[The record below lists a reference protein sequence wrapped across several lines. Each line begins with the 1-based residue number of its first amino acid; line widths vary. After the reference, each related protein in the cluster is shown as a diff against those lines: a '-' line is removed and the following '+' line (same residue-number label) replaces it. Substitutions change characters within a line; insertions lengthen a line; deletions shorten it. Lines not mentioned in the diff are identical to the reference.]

1 MHFLQFTYNREEVI
15 NALRSHFLR
24 RGEIKVFRNT
34 LIILLIATVT
44 GYLFHVVNFN
54 ALLGISTM
62 MVILGWAFWYLLPV
76 STYNKAATFKDNIR
90 LRYNEEG
97 MAISTGPGERA
108 LSWKSFSQIVETNSF
123 FFLYKDKRSF
133 FLIPTSA
140 FESETAKDSFSQLM
154 KTLFKDYSRLN
165 IS

>member
-15 NALRSHFLR
+15 HALRFHFLR

-34 LIILLIATVT
+34 LIILLIAAIT
-44 GYLFHVVNFN
+44 GFLFRLVNFN
-54 ALLGISTM
+54 ALLGIAIM
-62 MVILGWAFWYLLPV
+62 MGILGWAFWYLLPV

-90 LRYNEEG
+90 LRYNDEG
-97 MAISTGPGERA
+97 MAIVTGQGERA
-108 LSWKSFSQIVETNSF
+108 MPWERFSQIVETRSF
-123 FFLYKDKRSF
+123 FFLYRDKRSF

-140 FESETAKDSFSQLM
+140 FESDEAREQFSALM
-154 KTLFKDYSRLN
+154 QRLFSDYSRLN

>member
-1 MHFLQFTYNREEVI
+1 
-15 NALRSHFLR
+15 
-24 RGEIKVFRNT
+24 
-34 LIILLIATVT
+34 
-44 GYLFHVVNFN
+44 
-54 ALLGISTM
+54 
-62 MVILGWAFWYLLPV
+62 
-76 STYNKAATFKDNIR
+76 
-90 LRYNEEG
+90 